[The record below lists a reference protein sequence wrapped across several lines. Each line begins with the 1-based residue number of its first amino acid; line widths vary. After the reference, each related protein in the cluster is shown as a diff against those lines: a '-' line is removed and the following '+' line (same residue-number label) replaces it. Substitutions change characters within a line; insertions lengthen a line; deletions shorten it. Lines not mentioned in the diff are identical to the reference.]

1 MLFHNIRIL
10 DEHLEDRQGMY
21 VGVQEDRI
29 TYIGDKKP
37 AGDFGAIYDGRN
49 RLLMSGFFNTHA
61 HTPMTL
67 MRGYGENM
75 SLQSWLNDRIF
86 PFETNLTGDDVYYA
100 MLLGIAES
108 LRFGIVS
115 TTDMY
120 YFCDRMAEAVLA
132 SGAKNN
138 ISRGITCFTD
148 DDLEAL
154 VAYRE
159 SKSLFETYHGS
170 GNGRV
175 RIDMS
180 LHAEYTSNPKIAKQ
194 LAEFSRKLGAQMHV
208 HISETKTE
216 HEECKQRH
224 GGKTPVSYFNELG
237 LFDTKTTA
245 AHCVWI
251 EGEDFSV
258 LKEKGVTV
266 ASNAVSN
273 LKLASGICNVPKLME
288 HGVNV
293 TIGTDSV
300 ASNNSLNYIEELKL
314 FALLHKENSMDPT
327 VITPK
332 QSIHAGTA
340 AGAFSQGRTDTGKLA
355 VGNKADLIVL
365 DLSGPHMF
373 PVHDIATNL
382 VYSAS
387 GSDVVLT
394 MVDGKV
400 LYQDG
405 EFPTIDLEQV
415 KFQVMRSLKRIGS
428 IHA

>member
-10 DEHLEDRQGMY
+10 DEHLDDRQGMY
-21 VGVQEDRI
+21 VGVRYDKI
-29 TYIGDKKP
+29 AYIGDKEP
-37 AGDFGAIYDGRN
+37 VDDFGEVYDGRN

-75 SLQSWLNDRIF
+75 SLQSWLTERIF
-86 PFETNLTGDDVYYA
+86 PFEAKLTGDDVYYA

-132 SGAKNN
+132 SGTKNN
-138 ISRGITCFTD
+138 ISRGIACFTD
-148 DDLEAL
+148 EDLEDLA
-154 VAYRE
+154 AYRE

-175 RIDMS
+175 RVDMS
-180 LHAEYTSNPKIAKQ
+180 LHAEYTSNPKIARQ
-194 LAEFSRKLGAQMHV
+194 LAEFTKQLGAQMHV

-216 HEECKQRH
+216 HENCKKKH
-224 GGKTPVSYFNELG
+224 GGKTPVAYFNELG

-251 EGEDFSV
+251 EDEDVSI

-266 ASNAVSN
+266 ATNAVSN
-273 LKLASGICNVPKLME
+273 LKLASGICNVSKLMD

-293 TIGTDSV
+293 TLGTDSV
-300 ASNNSLNYIEELKL
+300 ASNNSLNFIEELKI
-314 FALLHKENSMDPT
+314 FALLHKVNSMDPT
-327 VITPK
+327 LITPK
-332 QSIHAGTA
+332 QAIYAGTA
-340 AGAFSQGRTDTGKLA
+340 AGAMSQGRTDTGKLA
-355 VGNKADLIVL
+355 VGDKADLIVL

-373 PVHDIATNL
+373 PVHDMATNL

-387 GSDVVLT
+387 GSDVILT

-400 LYQDG
+400 LYKDG

-415 KFQVMRSLKRIGS
+415 KFEVIRSLKRIGNT
-428 IHA
+428 HA

>member
-1 MLFHNIRIL
+1 MLFHDIRIL
-10 DEHLEDRQGMY
+10 DEHLEDRQGTY
-21 VGVQEDRI
+21 VGIRDDQI
-29 TYIGDKKP
+29 AYIGDKKP
-37 AGDFGAIYDGRN
+37 VEDFGEVYDGRN

-75 SLQSWLNDRIF
+75 SLRSWLTERIF
-86 PFETNLTGDDVYYA
+86 PFEANLAGDDVYYA

-120 YFCDRMAEAVLA
+120 YFCDRMAEAVLV

-138 ISRGITCFTD
+138 ISRGITCFTNENLE
-148 DDLEAL
+148 DLT
-154 VAYRE
+154 AYAE
-159 SKSLFETYHGS
+159 SKSLFENFHGS
-170 GNGRV
+170 GDGRV

-180 LHAEYTSNPKIAKQ
+180 LHAEYTSNPKIARQ
-194 LAEFSRKLGAQMHV
+194 LAEFAKKLGAHMHV

-216 HEECKQRH
+216 HEECKERH
-224 GGKTPVSYFNELG
+224 GGKTPVAYFNELG

-251 EGEDFSV
+251 EGEDFTI

-266 ASNAVSN
+266 ATNAVSN

-293 TIGTDSV
+293 TLGTDSV
-300 ASNNSLNYIEELKL
+300 ASNNSLNFIEELKI
-314 FALLHKENSMDPT
+314 FALLHKEKGMDPT
-327 VITPK
+327 LITPK
-332 QSIHAGTA
+332 QAIYAGTA
-340 AGAFSQGRTDTGKLA
+340 AGALSQGRIDTGKLA
-355 VGNKADLIVL
+355 VGYKADLIVL

-373 PVHDIATNL
+373 PVHDMATNL

-387 GSDVVLT
+387 GSDVILT

-400 LYQDG
+400 LYKDG

-415 KFQVMRSLKRIGS
+415 KCEVIRSLKRIGS
-428 IHA
+428 TNA

>member
-1 MLFHNIRIL
+1 MLFHDIRIL

-21 VGVQEDRI
+21 VGIKDDQI
-29 TYIGDKKP
+29 AYIGDKKP
-37 AGDFGAIYDGRN
+37 VEDFGEAYDGRN

-75 SLQSWLNDRIF
+75 SLQSWLTERIF
-86 PFETNLTGDDVYYA
+86 PFEANLAGDDIYYA

-120 YFCDRMAEAVLA
+120 YFCDRMAEAVLV

-138 ISRGITCFTD
+138 ISRGITCFTNENLK
-148 DDLEAL
+148 DLT
-154 VAYRE
+154 AYAE
-159 SKSLFETYHGS
+159 SKSLFENFHGS
-170 GNGRV
+170 GDGRV

-180 LHAEYTSNPKIAKQ
+180 LHAEYTSNPKIARQ
-194 LAEFSRKLGAQMHV
+194 LAEFTKKLGVHMHV

-216 HEECKQRH
+216 HEECKERH
-224 GGKTPVSYFNELG
+224 RGKTPVAYFNELG

-251 EGEDFSV
+251 EGEDFTI

-266 ASNAVSN
+266 ATNAVSN

-293 TIGTDSV
+293 TLGTDSV
-300 ASNNSLNYIEELKL
+300 ASNNSLNFIEELKI
-314 FALLHKENSMDPT
+314 FALLHKENAMDPT
-327 VITPK
+327 LITPK
-332 QSIHAGTA
+332 QAIYAGTT
-340 AGAFSQGRTDTGKLA
+340 AGALSQGRIDTGKLA
-355 VGNKADLIVL
+355 VGYKADLIVL

-373 PVHDIATNL
+373 PVHDMATNL

-387 GSDVVLT
+387 GSDVILT
-394 MVDGKV
+394 MGDGKV
-400 LYQDG
+400 LYKDG

-415 KFQVMRSLKRIGS
+415 KREVTRSLKRIGS
-428 IHA
+428 TNA